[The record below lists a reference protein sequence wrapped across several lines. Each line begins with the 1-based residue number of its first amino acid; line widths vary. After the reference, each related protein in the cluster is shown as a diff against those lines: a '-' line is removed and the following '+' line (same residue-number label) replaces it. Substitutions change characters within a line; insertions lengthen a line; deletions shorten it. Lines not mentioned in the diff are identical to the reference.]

1 MYIKVQIAVPY
12 VYAAGSDGRAHAG
25 FSKKNSGPA
34 PEGFLYQRVLG
45 PVTAIVESHNGLT
58 IFIKGV
64 RVTPG
69 GVFAFFFRRGKK
81 EVAAHSIS
89 FSAKSRSFCA
99 DDPPYPFF
107 SGLACGPPPFFSIRK
122 GGKNRQGA
130 LPLNP
135 RAALSIFFLG
145 KSTRTPPSDPAY
157 IKRGCGPRGWGCC
170 IFSAPLP
177 TDPRGPRAP
186 LLYGRRFR
194 RYRTRRFS

>member
-1 MYIKVQIAVPY
+1 MYIKVQTAVPY
-12 VYAAGSDGRAHAG
+12 VYAAGSDGRTHAG
-25 FSKKNSGPA
+25 FPKKNSGPA

-89 FSAKSRSFCA
+89 FSVKSRSFCA

-107 SGLACGPPPFFSIRK
+107 LVWPAGHPLSWRQERGKRTVRGLS
-122 GGKNRQGA
+122 
-130 LPLNP
+130 PLNP
-135 RAALSIFFLG
+135 RVALSIFSL
-145 KSTRTPPSDPAY
+145 
-157 IKRGCGPRGWGCC
+157 
-170 IFSAPLP
+170 
-177 TDPRGPRAP
+177 
-186 LLYGRRFR
+186 
-194 RYRTRRFS
+194 

>member
-1 MYIKVQIAVPY
+1 MTAQTP
-12 VYAAGSDGRAHAG
+12 GGRRPFLYRGCFRSPRGGG

-89 FSAKSRSFCA
+89 FSVKSRSFCA

-107 SGLACGPPPFFSIRK
+107 LVWPAGHPLSWRQERGKRTVRGLC
-122 GGKNRQGA
+122 
-130 LPLNP
+130 PLNP
-135 RAALSIFFLG
+135 RVVLSMFFLG
-145 KSTRTPPSDPAY
+145 TSIHTS
-157 IKRGCGPRGWGCC
+157 
-170 IFSAPLP
+170 
-177 TDPRGPRAP
+177 
-186 LLYGRRFR
+186 
-194 RYRTRRFS
+194 

>member
-1 MYIKVQIAVPY
+1 MYIKVQTAVPY

-25 FSKKNSGPA
+25 FPKKNSGPA

-89 FSAKSRSFCA
+89 FSVKSRSFCA
-99 DDPPYPFF
+99 DIPISRF
-107 SGLACGPPPFFSIRK
+107 SRFGL
-122 GGKNRQGA
+122 
-130 LPLNP
+130 
-135 RAALSIFFLG
+135 RATFFLHTKKEG
-145 KSTRTPPSDPAY
+145 KDV
-157 IKRGCGPRGWGCC
+157 PRGN
-170 IFSAPLP
+170 PLE
-177 TDPRGPRAP
+177 PRVACR
-186 LLYGRRFR
+186 LSF
-194 RYRTRRFS
+194 